1 MALTGNLSETSFTDL
16 IQFYAMSR
24 QTAAVRI
31 VSPAGPEH
39 DGVLY
44 LEGGDVVDARFGEL
58 SGVDAVR
65 RALRLK
71 DGEFKVELNV
81 RAPERTVFQP
91 WSQLVLEELVSDD
104 EALNAEALGLAEPE
118 GEERPRMASEGPR
131 YCPVC
136 NRRYSSGTTCPDDGA
151 QLLVGIPP
159 GGSSAP
165 PPQRVSRPDAPRTSR
180 PDAPRVSRPD
190 VPRSDG
196 VRSRP
201 PPERTAP
208 PMVRSQPPPPPKS
221 KAPVYAAVAIVL
233 LAVVGA
239 VVWRMQ
245 QRKAQDDADRQGAE
259 TRAQTAAA
267 AAKRPQGV
275 TDTEIVFGMS
285 GPFSGPAKEL
295 GRSMKTGIDVAFSA
309 ANDQGGVN
317 GRKLRLIALDDG
329 YEPSRTKTVMR
340 ELIDDRKVF
349 GFIGNVGTPT
359 AEVALPLVLDKKM
372 LFFGAFTGTGLL
384 RRDPPDRYV
393 FNYRASYAEET
404 AATMKYLVEVRRIKP
419 EEIAVMAQQDGYGDS
434 GFAGVAK
441 MLRKYDRDPAKTLR
455 VGYKR
460 NTSDVDEAVNAILTA
475 QKPVRAVIMVPTYK
489 AAAKFIDRVK
499 AQRPDM
505 IFTSVSFV
513 GSQALAD
520 ELTAYGPKDAEG
532 VIVTQV
538 VPLPTSRSTAVSRY
552 QELLPKY
559 SLGEK
564 PDFISLEG
572 YIAAQLLIEGLR
584 RAGPEFTTESLV
596 DTLET
601 MRGIDLGIGATL
613 SFGLSEHQ
621 ASHKVWGTVLDA
633 QAQYQSLDLE

>member
-1 MALTGNLSETSFTDL
+1 
-16 IQFYAMSR
+16 MSR

-39 DGVLY
+39 DGILY

-81 RAPERTVFQP
+81 RAQERTVFQP

-104 EALNAEALGLAEPE
+104 EALNAEALGLTEPE
-118 GEERPRMASEGPR
+118 GEEQPRMASEGPR

-136 NRRYSSGTTCPDDGA
+136 NRRYASGTSCPDDGA
-151 QLLVGIPP
+151 QLVVGIPP
-159 GGSSAP
+159 EGTAP
-165 PPQRVSRPDAPRTSR
+165 PLPRASRPEPPRVSRPNP
-180 PDAPRVSRPD
+180 PRVSRPD
-190 VPRSDG
+190 VPRSSPEG
-196 VRSRP
+196 ARSRP

-208 PMVRSQPPPPPKS
+208 PSMSRSVPPPPPKS
-221 KAPVYAAVAIVL
+221 KAPIYAVVAIVL

-245 QRKAQDDADRQGAE
+245 QRKAQDDADQKGAE
-259 TRAQTAAA
+259 TRAQTAAT

-275 TDTEIVFGMS
+275 TDTEILFGMS
-285 GPFSGPAKEL
+285 APFSGPAKEL

-309 ANDQGGVN
+309 ANDQGGIN
-317 GRKLRLIALDDG
+317 GRKLRLLALDDG
-329 YEPSRTKTVMR
+329 YEPERTKSVMR
-340 ELIDDRKVF
+340 ELIDTRKVF

-359 AEVALPLVLDKKM
+359 AEVSLPLVLDKKM
-372 LFFGAFTGTGLL
+372 LFFGAFSGAGIL

-441 MLRKYDRDPAKTLR
+441 MLRKYDRDPDKTLR

-460 NTSDVDEAVNAILTA
+460 NTSDVDEAVNAVLTTP
-475 QKPVRAVIMVPTYK
+475 KRIRAVIMVPTYK
-489 AAAKFIDRVK
+489 AAAKFIDKVK

-538 VPLPTSRSTAVSRY
+538 VPLPTSRSTAVLRY

-584 RAGPEFTTESLV
+584 RAGPEFNTESLV
-596 DTLET
+596 DTFET

-633 QAQYQSLDLE
+633 QAQYQALDLE